1 MFVIASTTNN
11 DVRKENTNFIKELIH
26 LLHFTIKEHTQR
38 WNNSNRV
45 LAMVG
50 CMEQT
55 QSIKECALCGAAL
68 PVKSEISLCDECIK
82 CADCCVGL
90 EKLKE

>member
-11 DVRKENTNFIKELIH
+11 DVRKENANFMREGRIQ

-45 LAMVG
+45 LAIVSHL
-50 CMEQT
+50 EQT
-55 QSIKECALCGAAL
+55 QSTKECALCGGSSRSRVRLAF
-68 PVKSEISLCDECIK
+68 VMN
-82 CADCCVGL
+82 V
-90 EKLKE
+90 